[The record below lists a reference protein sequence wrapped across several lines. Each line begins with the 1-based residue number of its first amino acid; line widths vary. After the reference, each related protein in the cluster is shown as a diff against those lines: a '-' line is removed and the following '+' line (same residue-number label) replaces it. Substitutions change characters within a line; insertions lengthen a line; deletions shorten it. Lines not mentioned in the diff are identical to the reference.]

1 MSDASM
7 IDKYTKIFDISRT
20 EPVFPTAVTGVHDHG
35 IHLPCGSNLMLDR
48 DGILKLKTAS

>member
-20 EPVFPTAVTGVHDHG
+20 EPVFPTAVTGLHDHG
-35 IHLPCGSNLMLDR
+35 NGLYAVPRRLMLDTG
-48 DGILKLKTAS
+48 DHKS